1 MNQQLALRLHLNRQS
16 TLQDFCWGSNALLE
30 QQLNL
35 SLTQHGERFL
45 YLWGEPGSGK
55 SHILQ
60 GACHEMGLRD
70 LPSTYVPLSLL
81 KEWGP
86 ESIEDIEN
94 NALIAIDDIDLIA
107 ADPVWEEAL
116 LHLYNRVRDNGKTI
130 LLIAGRQ
137 APTAHIIQLP
147 DLRSRLAWGLVF
159 QVNELKD
166 DLKIMALQ
174 LRAEK
179 KGFQLSSSAAFFLLT
194 RSTRNMHDL
203 YQILDKLDKASLEAQ
218 RKITVPFI
226 KSILGM

>member
-1 MNQQLALRLHLNRQS
+1 MNQQLALSLYLNRQS
-16 TLQDFCWGSNALLE
+16 TLQDFCWEGNGLLE
-30 QQLNL
+30 QQLKL
-35 SLTQHGERFL
+35 SLTKNGERFL

-60 GACHEMGLRD
+60 GACHEMGQKD
-70 LPSTYVPLSLL
+70 LPSTYVPLSIL

-86 ESIEDIEN
+86 ESIEDIEG
-94 NALIAIDDIDLIA
+94 NALIAIDDLDCIGQ
-107 ADPVWEEAL
+107 DPIWEEAL

-130 LLIAGRQ
+130 FLMAGRQ
-137 APTAHIIQLP
+137 APTAPIIQLP

-159 QVNELKD
+159 QVNELDD

-174 LRAEK
+174 HRAEK

-203 YQILDKLDKASLEAQ
+203 YQILDKLDEASLKAQ
-218 RKITVPFI
+218 RKITIPFI
-226 KSILGM
+226 KSILGI